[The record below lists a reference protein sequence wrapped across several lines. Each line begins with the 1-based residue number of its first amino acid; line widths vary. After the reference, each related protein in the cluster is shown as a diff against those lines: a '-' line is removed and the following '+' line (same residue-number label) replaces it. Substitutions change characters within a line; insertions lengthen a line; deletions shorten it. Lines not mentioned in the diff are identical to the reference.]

1 MNLGDAVVTRLI
13 ALGAQWGDEGKGKIV
28 DFLTAKMTAVVRFQ
42 GGHNAGHTLVING
55 KKVVLHL
62 IPSGILH
69 PSVICC
75 IGNGVVLSLDALY
88 AEIATLDFSMQELQ
102 QRLKVSY
109 SCPLLLPY
117 HVALDKAREAKRGQS
132 AIGTTGRGIG
142 PAYEDKVAR
151 RGLRV
156 VDLNHPEELK
166 LRLENL
172 ADFHNFTLTKY
183 FNESAISA
191 TAVYDDLMRHAEW
204 LQPMIADIGLYLS
217 GLQQD
222 NILFEGAQGVLLDI
236 DCGTYPFVTSSNT
249 SAGAAATGSGY
260 GPLNFNAI
268 LGISKAYTTRVGGG
282 PFPTELHDEVGKTL
296 ASVGNEFGATT
307 GRPRRC
313 GWLDLVALKYVTRTN
328 SLSHLAIMKLDVL
341 DSLEEIKVCVAYL
354 CDGKTI
360 TDMPQDG
367 LMLAKCQPIYKT
379 LSGWSLPTKGIRSK
393 EELPVEALDYINFI
407 ADFVGVSIAIV
418 ATGAERE
425 DTIFLTDDFSD
436 LV

>member
-1 MNLGDAVVTRLI
+1 VNLGDAVVTRLI
-13 ALGAQWGDEGKGKIV
+13 VLGAQWGDEGKGKIV
-28 DFLTAKMTAVVRFQ
+28 DYLTAKMTAVVRFQ

-55 KKVVLHL
+55 KKIVLHL

-69 PSVICC
+69 SDVICC
-75 IGNGVVLSLDALY
+75 IGNGVVLSLEALY
-88 AEIATLDFSMQELQ
+88 EEIATLDFSLQ
-102 QRLKVSY
+102 DLQRRLKVSY
-109 SCPLLLPY
+109 GCPLLLPY
-117 HVALDKAREAKRGQS
+117 HVALDKAREAKSGKS

-166 LRLENL
+166 SRLENL

-183 FNESAISA
+183 FNEDAISA
-191 TAVYDDLMRHAEW
+191 TKVYDDLMRHAEW
-204 LQPMIADIGLYLS
+204 LQPMVDDVGLYLS

-260 GPLNFNAI
+260 GPLNFNAV

-282 PFPTELHDEVGKTL
+282 PFPTELHDAVGKTL
-296 ASVGNEFGATT
+296 SKVGNEFGATT

-313 GWLDLVALKYVTRTN
+313 GWLDLVALKYVARIN

-341 DSLEEIKVCVAYL
+341 DSLDEIKVCVAYL
-354 CDGKTI
+354 HNGKTI

-367 LMLAKCQPIYKT
+367 LVLAECQPVYKV
-379 LSGWSLPTKGIRSK
+379 LSGWRLPTKGIRSK

-407 ADFVGVSIAIV
+407 SDFVDVSITIV
-418 ATGAERE
+418 STGAERE
-425 DTIFLTDDFSD
+425 DTIFLTDDLYD